1 MAKNAENMVNY
12 GEIITKKR
20 GIIMGVSDTIAAI
33 ITAPG
38 RAAVGIIRL
47 SGPEAVAVA
56 SAVYEGKAD
65 LAACAS
71 HTIHFGWVRDPANGR
86 RIDEALFLLMRGPKS
101 YTGEDVVEIQS
112 HGGHVSTQEILRLLL
127 RQGVRLADA
136 GEFTKRAFI
145 NGKLDLTRA
154 EAVMDI
160 VDAESDAA
168 LSQALAQ
175 KSGVLEERIRTA
187 REAVLE
193 LVAFIQADLDY
204 PEDDIERLSDEELA
218 ARVDAV
224 RGDLAAL
231 IATAQRGRMFR
242 EGIKMVIMGA
252 PNVGKSSL
260 LNALL
265 GRERAIVT
273 DIAGTTR
280 DVVTEH
286 LTIHG
291 VPVEILDTAG
301 IRATDDQIEAIGV
314 ERAKAASREAD
325 VVLYVVAS
333 DRGLSEEDHESLRAL
348 ADKATILVAN
358 KSDLAPDAELPDNVP
373 TVRISAKLQE
383 GIEALEETVAQ
394 CILADDRVGS
404 GDEAVVSNARHL
416 ALLERCA
423 ADLDSFLEGLSL
435 DMSKDILVI
444 DLQNAWEN
452 LGLITGDTASEDLID
467 TIFSKFCLGK

>member
-1 MAKNAENMVNY
+1 MSV
-12 GEIITKKR
+12 T
-20 GIIMGVSDTIAAI
+20 DTIAAI

-47 SGPEAVAVA
+47 SGPEAVAIA
-56 SAVYEGKAD
+56 QRLYDG
-65 LAACAS
+65 ACDFSTAAS
-71 HTIHFGWVRDPANGR
+71 HTIHYGWVWDAAHGKRV
-86 RIDEALFLLMRGPKS
+86 DEALFLLMRGPKS

-112 HGGHVSTQEILRLLL
+112 HGGHTATQEILRLCVVCGA
-127 RQGVRLADA
+127 RVAEE

-160 VDAESDAA
+160 VDAKSEAA
-168 LSQALAQ
+168 LSQAVAQ
-175 KSGVLEERIRTA
+175 KSGVLEGRIRDA

-204 PEDDIERLSDEELA
+204 PEDDIERLTDEELA
-218 ARVDAV
+218 SRVRAV
-224 RGDLAAL
+224 ESDLAAL
-231 IATAQRGRMFR
+231 IAASERGRITR
-242 EGIKMVIMGA
+242 EGIKMVIAGK

-265 GRERAIVT
+265 GRDRAIVT

-280 DVVTEH
+280 DVVTEY
-286 LTIHG
+286 LTIGG

-301 IRATDDQIEAIGV
+301 IRETADTIEAIGV
-314 ERAKAASREAD
+314 ERAKAASQEAD
-325 VVLYVVAS
+325 VVLYVVDAS
-333 DRGLSEEDHESLRAL
+333 RGIDGDDEAFLQAL
-348 ADKATILVAN
+348 EGKACLLVVN
-358 KSDLAPDAELPDNVP
+358 KSDLEADMAVPDAFKEKH
-373 TVRISAKLQE
+373 VRISAKAVE
-383 GIEALEETVAQ
+383 GIDALEKAIVGV
-394 CILADDRVGS
+394 ILHDQGVGS
-404 GDEAVVSNARHL
+404 GDTAVVSNARHI

-423 ADLDSFLEGLSL
+423 ADLASFLEGLEMDL
-435 DMSKDILVI
+435 SKDILVI

>member
-1 MAKNAENMVNY
+1 MS
-12 GEIITKKR
+12 
-20 GIIMGVSDTIAAI
+20 VSDTIAAV

-38 RAAVGIIRL
+38 RAAVGIIRV
-47 SGPEAVAVA
+47 SGPEAVEMAA
-56 SAVYEGKAD
+56 EVYEGRAD
-65 LAACAS
+65 LRTAQT
-71 HTIHFGWVRDPANGR
+71 HTIHYGWVVDAGR
-86 RIDEALFLLMRGPKS
+86 RIDEALFLLMRSPAS
-101 YTGEDVVEIQS
+101 YTGEDVVEIQC
-112 HGGHVSTQEILRLLL
+112 HGGTVSTQEILRLLL
-127 RQGVRLADA
+127 RKGARLADA

-168 LSQALAQ
+168 LAQAVAQ
-175 KSGVLEERIRTA
+175 KSGLLETRIRDA
-187 REAVLE
+187 RERVLE

-204 PEDDIERLSDEELA
+204 PEDDIERLTDDELA
-218 ARVDAV
+218 VRVGDV
-224 RGDLAAL
+224 RADLAIL
-231 IATAQRGRMFR
+231 IATAQRGRIYR

-265 GRERAIVT
+265 GRDRAIVT

-301 IRATDDQIEAIGV
+301 IRATDDAIEAIGV
-314 ERAKAASREAD
+314 ERAQAASQEAD
-325 VVLYVVAS
+325 LVLYVTDASKGVAEA
-333 DRGLSEEDHESLRAL
+333 DLENLRAL
-348 ADKATILVAN
+348 SGKAVLLLAN
-358 KSDLAPDAELPDNVP
+358 KSDLAPQAVLPEEWQSVRICAKHGDGIAELEDA
-373 TVRISAKLQE
+373 IA
-383 GIEALEETVAQ
+383 G
-394 CILADDRVGS
+394 CILSDARVGT
-404 GDEAVVSNARHL
+404 GDAAVVSNARHL
-416 ALLERCA
+416 ALLERCKG
-423 ADLDSFLEGLSL
+423 DLESFLDGLEMG
-435 DMSKDILVI
+435 MSKDILVI

>member
-1 MAKNAENMVNY
+1 MS
-12 GEIITKKR
+12 
-20 GIIMGVSDTIAAI
+20 VSDTIAAV

-38 RAAVGIIRL
+38 RAAVGIIRV
-47 SGPEAVAVA
+47 SGPEAVEMAA
-56 SAVYEGKAD
+56 EVYEGRAD
-65 LAACAS
+65 LRTAQT
-71 HTIHFGWVRDPANGR
+71 HTIHYGWVVDAGW
-86 RIDEALFLLMRGPKS
+86 RIDEALFLLMRSPAS
-101 YTGEDVVEIQS
+101 YTGEDVVEIQC
-112 HGGHVSTQEILRLLL
+112 HGGTVSTQEILRLLL
-127 RQGVRLADA
+127 RKGARLADA

-168 LSQALAQ
+168 LAQAVAQ
-175 KSGVLEERIRTA
+175 KSGLLETRIHDA
-187 REAVLE
+187 RERVLE

-204 PEDDIERLSDEELA
+204 PEDDIERLTDDELA
-218 ARVDAV
+218 VRVGDV
-224 RGDLAAL
+224 RADLAVL
-231 IATAQRGRMFR
+231 IATAQRGRIYR

-265 GRERAIVT
+265 GRDRAIVT

-301 IRATDDQIEAIGV
+301 IRATDDAIEAIGV
-314 ERAKAASREAD
+314 ERAQAASQEAD
-325 VVLYVVAS
+325 LVLYVIDASKGVAEA
-333 DRGLSEEDHESLRAL
+333 DLENLRAL
-348 ADKATILVAN
+348 SDKAVLLLAN
-358 KSDLAPDAELPDNVP
+358 KSDLAPQAVLPEEWQVARTCAKHGDGIAELEDAIAG
-373 TVRISAKLQE
+373 RILSDA
-383 GIEALEETVAQ
+383 
-394 CILADDRVGS
+394 RVGT
-404 GDEAVVSNARHL
+404 GDAAVVSNARHL
-416 ALLERCA
+416 ALLERCKG
-423 ADLDSFLEGLSL
+423 DLESFLDGLEMG
-435 DMSKDILVI
+435 MSKDILVI

>member
-1 MAKNAENMVNY
+1 MSV
-12 GEIITKKR
+12 T
-20 GIIMGVSDTIAAI
+20 DTIAAI

-47 SGPEAVAVA
+47 SGPEAVAIA
-56 SAVYEGKAD
+56 GRLYDGAAD
-65 LAACAS
+65 LSTAAS
-71 HTIHFGWVRDPANGR
+71 HTIHYGWVWDQAHGKRV
-86 RIDEALFLLMRGPKS
+86 DEALFLLMRGPKS
-101 YTGEDVVEIQS
+101 YTGEDVVEIQC
-112 HGGHVSTQEILRLLL
+112 HGGHTSTQEILRLCLV
-127 RQGVRLADA
+127 QGARVADE

-160 VDAESDAA
+160 VDAKSEAA
-168 LSQALAQ
+168 LSQAVAQ
-175 KSGVLEERIRTA
+175 KSGVLEGRIRDA

-204 PEDDIERLSDEELA
+204 PEDDIERLTDAELA
-218 ARVDAV
+218 SRVQAV
-224 RGDLAAL
+224 AGDLDAL
-231 IATAQRGRMFR
+231 ITSAERGRITR
-242 EGIKMVIMGA
+242 DGIKMVIAGK

-265 GRERAIVT
+265 GRDRAIVT

-286 LTIHG
+286 LTVGG

-301 IRATDDQIEAIGV
+301 IRETADTIEAIGV
-314 ERAKAASREAD
+314 ERAKAASQEAD
-325 VVLYVVAS
+325 LVLYVVDAS
-333 DRGLSEEDHESLRAL
+333 RGLDSDDESFLSAL
-348 ADKATILVAN
+348 SGKACLLVVN
-358 KSDLAPDAELPDNVP
+358 KSDLNGKMAVP
-373 TVRISAKLQE
+373 GAFSDKHVRISAKAVV
-383 GIEALEETVAQ
+383 GIDALEKAILGVILHDKTV
-394 CILADDRVGS
+394 GT
-404 GDEAVVSNARHL
+404 GDTAVVSNARHI

-423 ADLDSFLEGLSL
+423 ADLASFLDGLSM

>member
-1 MAKNAENMVNY
+1 MSV
-12 GEIITKKR
+12 T
-20 GIIMGVSDTIAAI
+20 DTIAAI

-47 SGPEAVAVA
+47 SGPEAVAIA
-56 SAVYEGKAD
+56 GRLYDGAAD
-65 LAACAS
+65 LSTAAS
-71 HTIHFGWVRDPANGR
+71 HTIHYGWVWDQAHGKRV
-86 RIDEALFLLMRGPKS
+86 DEALFLLMRGPKS
-101 YTGEDVVEIQS
+101 YTGEDVVEIQC
-112 HGGHVSTQEILRLLL
+112 HGGHTSTQEILRLCLV
-127 RQGVRLADA
+127 QGARVADE

-160 VDAESDAA
+160 VDAKSEAA
-168 LSQALAQ
+168 LSQAVAQ
-175 KSGVLEERIRTA
+175 KSGVLEGRIRDA

-204 PEDDIERLSDEELA
+204 PEDDIERLTDAELA
-218 ARVDAV
+218 SRVQAV
-224 RGDLAAL
+224 AGDLDEL
-231 IATAQRGRMFR
+231 IASAERGRITR
-242 EGIKMVIMGA
+242 DGIKMVIAGK

-265 GRERAIVT
+265 GRDRAIVT

-286 LTIHG
+286 LTVGG

-301 IRATDDQIEAIGV
+301 IRETADTIEAIGV
-314 ERAKAASREAD
+314 ERAKAASQEAD
-325 VVLYVVAS
+325 LVLYVVDAS
-333 DRGLSEEDHESLRAL
+333 RGLDSDDESFLSAL
-348 ADKATILVAN
+348 SGKACLLVVN
-358 KSDLAPDAELPDNVP
+358 KSDLNGEMAVP
-373 TVRISAKLQE
+373 GAFSDKHVRISAKAVI
-383 GIEALEETVAQ
+383 GIDVLEKA
-394 CILADDRVGS
+394 ILGVILHDKTVGS
-404 GDEAVVSNARHL
+404 GDTAVVSNARHI

-423 ADLDSFLEGLSL
+423 ADLASFLDGLAM

>member
-1 MAKNAENMVNY
+1 MSV
-12 GEIITKKR
+12 T
-20 GIIMGVSDTIAAI
+20 DTIAAI

-47 SGPEAVAVA
+47 SGSEAVAIA
-56 SAVYEGKAD
+56 GRLYDGAAD
-65 LAACAS
+65 LSTAAS
-71 HTIHFGWVRDPANGR
+71 HTIHYGWVWDQAHGKRV
-86 RIDEALFLLMRGPKS
+86 DEALFLLMRGPKS
-101 YTGEDVVEIQS
+101 YTGEDVVEIQC
-112 HGGHVSTQEILRLLL
+112 HGGHTSTQEILRLCLV
-127 RQGVRLADA
+127 QGARVADE

-160 VDAESDAA
+160 VDAKSEAA
-168 LSQALAQ
+168 LSQAVAQ
-175 KSGVLEERIRTA
+175 KSGVLEGRIRDA

-204 PEDDIERLSDEELA
+204 PEDDIERLTDAELA
-218 ARVDAV
+218 SRVQAV
-224 RGDLAAL
+224 AGDLDAL
-231 IATAQRGRMFR
+231 IASAERGRITR
-242 EGIKMVIMGA
+242 DGIKMVIAGK

-265 GRERAIVT
+265 GRDRAIVT

-286 LTIHG
+286 LTIGG

-301 IRATDDQIEAIGV
+301 IRETADTIEAIGV
-314 ERAKAASREAD
+314 ERAKAASQEAD
-325 VVLYVVAS
+325 LVLYVVDAS
-333 DRGLSEEDHESLRAL
+333 RGLDSD
-348 ADKATILVAN
+348 DKAFLSALSGKACLLVVN
-358 KSDLAPDAELPDNVP
+358 KSDLNGEMAVP
-373 TVRISAKLQE
+373 GAFSDKHVRISAKAVV
-383 GIEALEETVAQ
+383 GIDVLEKAILGVILHDKTV
-394 CILADDRVGS
+394 GT
-404 GDEAVVSNARHL
+404 GDTAVVSNARHI

-423 ADLDSFLEGLSL
+423 ADLASFLYGLAM

>member
-1 MAKNAENMVNY
+1 MSV
-12 GEIITKKR
+12 T
-20 GIIMGVSDTIAAI
+20 DTIAAI

-47 SGPEAVAVA
+47 SGPEAVAIA
-56 SAVYEGKAD
+56 GRLYDGAAD
-65 LAACAS
+65 LSTAAS
-71 HTIHFGWVRDPANGR
+71 HTIHYGWVWDQAHGKRV
-86 RIDEALFLLMRGPKS
+86 DEALFLLMRGPKS
-101 YTGEDVVEIQS
+101 YTGEDVVEIQC
-112 HGGHVSTQEILRLLL
+112 HGGHTSTQEILRLCLV
-127 RQGVRLADA
+127 QGARVADE

-160 VDAESDAA
+160 VDAKSEAA
-168 LSQALAQ
+168 LSQAVAQ
-175 KSGVLEERIRTA
+175 KSGVLEGRIRDA

-204 PEDDIERLSDEELA
+204 PEDDIERLTDAELVSRVQAVASDL
-218 ARVDAV
+218 D
-224 RGDLAAL
+224 AL
-231 IATAQRGRMFR
+231 IASAERGRITR
-242 EGIKMVIMGA
+242 DGIKMVIAGK

-265 GRERAIVT
+265 GRDRAIVT

-286 LTIHG
+286 LTIGG

-301 IRATDDQIEAIGV
+301 IRETADTIEAIGV
-314 ERAKAASREAD
+314 ERAKAASQEAD
-325 VVLYVVAS
+325 LVLYVVDAS
-333 DRGLSEEDHESLRAL
+333 RGLDSDDEAFLSAL
-348 ADKATILVAN
+348 SGKACLLVVN
-358 KSDLAPDAELPDNVP
+358 KSDLNVEMAVP
-373 TVRISAKLQE
+373 EAFSDKHVRISAKAVV
-383 GIEALEETVAQ
+383 GIDALEKAILGVILHDKTV
-394 CILADDRVGS
+394 GT
-404 GDEAVVSNARHL
+404 GDTAVVSNARHI

-423 ADLDSFLEGLSL
+423 ADLASFLDGLAMDL
-435 DMSKDILVI
+435 SKDILVI

>member
-1 MAKNAENMVNY
+1 MSV
-12 GEIITKKR
+12 T
-20 GIIMGVSDTIAAI
+20 DTIAAI

-47 SGPEAVAVA
+47 SGPEAVAIA
-56 SAVYEGKAD
+56 GRLYDGAAD
-65 LAACAS
+65 LSTAAS
-71 HTIHFGWVRDPANGR
+71 HTIHYGWVWDQAHGKRV
-86 RIDEALFLLMRGPKS
+86 DEALFLLMRGPKS
-101 YTGEDVVEIQS
+101 YTGEDVVEIQC
-112 HGGHVSTQEILRLLL
+112 HGGHTSTQEILRLCLV
-127 RQGVRLADA
+127 QGARVADE

-160 VDAESDAA
+160 VDAKSEAA
-168 LSQALAQ
+168 LSQAVAQ
-175 KSGVLEERIRTA
+175 KSGVLEGRIRDA

-204 PEDDIERLSDEELA
+204 PEDDIERLTDAELA
-218 ARVDAV
+218 SRVQAV
-224 RGDLAAL
+224 AGDLDAL
-231 IATAQRGRMFR
+231 IASAERGRITR
-242 EGIKMVIMGA
+242 DGIKMVIAGK

-265 GRERAIVT
+265 GRDRAIVT

-286 LTIHG
+286 LTIGG

-301 IRATDDQIEAIGV
+301 IRETADTIEAIGV
-314 ERAKAASREAD
+314 ERAKAASQEAD
-325 VVLYVVAS
+325 LVLYVVDAS
-333 DRGLSEEDHESLRAL
+333 RGLDSDDESFLSAL
-348 ADKATILVAN
+348 SGKACLLVVN
-358 KSDLAPDAELPDNVP
+358 KSDLNGEMAVP
-373 TVRISAKLQE
+373 GAFSDKHVRISAKAVV
-383 GIEALEETVAQ
+383 GIDVLEKAILGVILHDKTV
-394 CILADDRVGS
+394 GT
-404 GDEAVVSNARHL
+404 GDTAVVSNARHI

-423 ADLDSFLEGLSL
+423 ADLASFLDGLAM

>member
-1 MAKNAENMVNY
+1 MSV
-12 GEIITKKR
+12 T
-20 GIIMGVSDTIAAI
+20 DTIAAI

-47 SGPEAVAVA
+47 SGPEAVAIA
-56 SAVYEGKAD
+56 GRLYDGAAD
-65 LAACAS
+65 LSTAAS
-71 HTIHFGWVRDPANGR
+71 HTIHYGWVWDQAHGKRV
-86 RIDEALFLLMRGPKS
+86 DEALFLLMRGPKS
-101 YTGEDVVEIQS
+101 YTGEDVVEIQC
-112 HGGHVSTQEILRLLL
+112 HGGHTSTQEILRLCLV
-127 RQGVRLADA
+127 QGARVADE

-160 VDAESDAA
+160 VDAKSEAA
-168 LSQALAQ
+168 LSQAVAQ
-175 KSGVLEERIRTA
+175 KSGVLEGRIRDA

-204 PEDDIERLSDEELA
+204 PEDDIERLTDAELA
-218 ARVDAV
+218 SRVQAV
-224 RGDLAAL
+224 AGDLDAL
-231 IATAQRGRMFR
+231 IASAERGRITR
-242 EGIKMVIMGA
+242 DGIKMVIAGK

-265 GRERAIVT
+265 GRDRAIVT

-286 LTIHG
+286 LTVGG

-301 IRATDDQIEAIGV
+301 IRETADTIEAIGV
-314 ERAKAASREAD
+314 ERAKAASQEAD
-325 VVLYVVAS
+325 LVLYVVDAS
-333 DRGLSEEDHESLRAL
+333 RGLDSDDESFLSAL
-348 ADKATILVAN
+348 SGKACLLVVN
-358 KSDLAPDAELPDNVP
+358 KSDLNGEMAVP
-373 TVRISAKLQE
+373 GAFSDKHVRISAKAVV
-383 GIEALEETVAQ
+383 GIDVLEKA
-394 CILADDRVGS
+394 ILGVILHDKTVGS
-404 GDEAVVSNARHL
+404 GDTAVVSNARHI

-423 ADLDSFLEGLSL
+423 ADLASFLDGLAM

>member
-1 MAKNAENMVNY
+1 MSV
-12 GEIITKKR
+12 T
-20 GIIMGVSDTIAAI
+20 DTIAAI

-47 SGPEAVAVA
+47 SGPEAVAIA
-56 SAVYEGKAD
+56 QRLYDG
-65 LAACAS
+65 ACDFSTAAS
-71 HTIHFGWVRDPANGR
+71 HTIHYGWVWDAAHGKRV
-86 RIDEALFLLMRGPKS
+86 DEALFLLMRGPKS

-112 HGGHVSTQEILRLLL
+112 HGGHTATQEILRLCVVCGA
-127 RQGVRLADA
+127 RVAEE

-160 VDAESDAA
+160 VDAKSEAA
-168 LSQALAQ
+168 LSQAVAQ
-175 KSGVLEERIRTA
+175 KSGVLEGRIRDA

-204 PEDDIERLSDEELA
+204 PEDDIERLTDEELA
-218 ARVDAV
+218 SRVRAV
-224 RGDLAAL
+224 ESDLAAL
-231 IATAQRGRMFR
+231 IAASERGRITR
-242 EGIKMVIMGA
+242 EGIKMVIAGK

-265 GRERAIVT
+265 GRDRAIVT

-280 DVVTEH
+280 DVVTEY
-286 LTIHG
+286 LTIGG

-301 IRATDDQIEAIGV
+301 IRETADTIEAIGV
-314 ERAKAASREAD
+314 ERAKAASQEAD
-325 VVLYVVAS
+325 VVLYVVDAS
-333 DRGLSEEDHESLRAL
+333 RGIDGDDEAFLQAL
-348 ADKATILVAN
+348 EGKACLLVVN
-358 KSDLAPDAELPDNVP
+358 KSDLKADMAVPDAFKEKH
-373 TVRISAKLQE
+373 VRISAKAVE
-383 GIEALEETVAQ
+383 GIDALEKAIVGV
-394 CILADDRVGS
+394 ILHDQGVGS
-404 GDEAVVSNARHL
+404 GDTAVVSNARHI

-423 ADLDSFLEGLSL
+423 ADLASFLEGLEMDL
-435 DMSKDILVI
+435 SKDILVI

>member
-1 MAKNAENMVNY
+1 MS
-12 GEIITKKR
+12 
-20 GIIMGVSDTIAAI
+20 VSDTIAAV

-38 RAAVGIIRL
+38 RAAVGIIRV
-47 SGPEAVAVA
+47 SGPEAVEMAA
-56 SAVYEGKAD
+56 EVYEGRAD
-65 LAACAS
+65 LRTAQT
-71 HTIHFGWVRDPANGR
+71 HTIHYGWVVDAGR
-86 RIDEALFLLMRGPKS
+86 RIDEALFLLMRSPAS
-101 YTGEDVVEIQS
+101 YTGEDVVEIQC
-112 HGGHVSTQEILRLLL
+112 HGGTVSTQEILRLLL
-127 RQGVRLADA
+127 RKGARLADA

-168 LSQALAQ
+168 LAQAVAQ
-175 KSGVLEERIRTA
+175 KSGLLETRIRDA
-187 REAVLE
+187 RERVLE

-204 PEDDIERLSDEELA
+204 PEDDIERLTDDELA
-218 ARVDAV
+218 VRVGDV
-224 RGDLAAL
+224 RADLAIL
-231 IATAQRGRMFR
+231 IATAQRGRIYR

-265 GRERAIVT
+265 GRDRAIVT

-301 IRATDDQIEAIGV
+301 IRATDDAIEAIGV
-314 ERAKAASREAD
+314 ERAQAASQEAD
-325 VVLYVVAS
+325 LVLYVIDASKGVAEA
-333 DRGLSEEDHESLRAL
+333 DLENLRAL
-348 ADKATILVAN
+348 SGKAVLLLAN
-358 KSDLAPDAELPDNVP
+358 KSDLAPQAVLPEEWQVVRTCAKPGDGIAELEDAIAG
-373 TVRISAKLQE
+373 RILSDA
-383 GIEALEETVAQ
+383 
-394 CILADDRVGS
+394 RVGT
-404 GDEAVVSNARHL
+404 GDAAVVSNARHL
-416 ALLERCA
+416 ALLERCKG
-423 ADLDSFLEGLSL
+423 DLESFLDGLEMG
-435 DMSKDILVI
+435 MSKDILVI

>member
-1 MAKNAENMVNY
+1 MSV
-12 GEIITKKR
+12 T
-20 GIIMGVSDTIAAI
+20 DTIAAI

-47 SGPEAVAVA
+47 SGPEAVAIA
-56 SAVYEGKAD
+56 GRLYDGAAD
-65 LAACAS
+65 LSTAAS
-71 HTIHFGWVRDPANGR
+71 HTIHYGWVWDQAHGKRV
-86 RIDEALFLLMRGPKS
+86 DEALFLLMRGPKS
-101 YTGEDVVEIQS
+101 YTGEDVVEIQC
-112 HGGHVSTQEILRLLL
+112 HGGHTSTQEILRLCLV
-127 RQGVRLADA
+127 QGARVADE

-160 VDAESDAA
+160 VDAKSEAA
-168 LSQALAQ
+168 LSQAVAQ
-175 KSGVLEERIRTA
+175 KSGVLEGRIRDA

-204 PEDDIERLSDEELA
+204 PEDDIERLTDAELA
-218 ARVDAV
+218 SRVQAV
-224 RGDLAAL
+224 AGDLDAL
-231 IATAQRGRMFR
+231 IASAERGRITR
-242 EGIKMVIMGA
+242 DGIKMVIAGK

-265 GRERAIVT
+265 GRDRAIVT

-286 LTIHG
+286 LTIGG

-301 IRATDDQIEAIGV
+301 IRETADTIEAIGV
-314 ERAKAASREAD
+314 ERAKAASQEAD
-325 VVLYVVAS
+325 LVLYVVDAS
-333 DRGLSEEDHESLRAL
+333 RGLDSDDEAFLSAL
-348 ADKATILVAN
+348 SGKACLLVVN
-358 KSDLAPDAELPDNVP
+358 KSDLNGEMAVP
-373 TVRISAKLQE
+373 GAFSDKHVRISAKAVV
-383 GIEALEETVAQ
+383 GIDALEKAILGVILHDKTV
-394 CILADDRVGS
+394 GT
-404 GDEAVVSNARHL
+404 GDTAVVSNARHI

-423 ADLDSFLEGLSL
+423 ADLASFLDGLAM

>member
-1 MAKNAENMVNY
+1 MSV
-12 GEIITKKR
+12 T
-20 GIIMGVSDTIAAI
+20 DTIAAI

-47 SGPEAVAVA
+47 SGPEAVAIA
-56 SAVYEGKAD
+56 GRLYDGAAD
-65 LAACAS
+65 LSTAAS
-71 HTIHFGWVRDPANGR
+71 HTIHYGWVWDQAHGKRV
-86 RIDEALFLLMRGPKS
+86 DEALFLLMRGPKS
-101 YTGEDVVEIQS
+101 YTGEDVVEIQC
-112 HGGHVSTQEILRLLL
+112 HGGHTSTQEILRLCLV
-127 RQGVRLADA
+127 QGARVADE

-160 VDAESDAA
+160 VDAKSEAA
-168 LSQALAQ
+168 LSQAVAQ
-175 KSGVLEERIRTA
+175 KSGVLEGRIRDA

-204 PEDDIERLSDEELA
+204 PEDDIERLTDAELA
-218 ARVDAV
+218 SRVQAV
-224 RGDLAAL
+224 AGDLDAL
-231 IATAQRGRMFR
+231 IASAERGRITR
-242 EGIKMVIMGA
+242 DGIKMVIAGK

-265 GRERAIVT
+265 GRDRAIVT

-286 LTIHG
+286 LTIGG

-301 IRATDDQIEAIGV
+301 IRETADTIEAIGV
-314 ERAKAASREAD
+314 ERAKAASQEAD
-325 VVLYVVAS
+325 LVLYVVDAS
-333 DRGLSEEDHESLRAL
+333 RGLDSDDEAFLSAL
-348 ADKATILVAN
+348 SGKACLLVVN
-358 KSDLAPDAELPDNVP
+358 KSDLNGEMAVP
-373 TVRISAKLQE
+373 GAFSDKHVRISAKAVV
-383 GIEALEETVAQ
+383 GIDALEKAILGVILHDKTV
-394 CILADDRVGS
+394 GT
-404 GDEAVVSNARHL
+404 GDTAVVSNARHI

-423 ADLDSFLEGLSL
+423 ADLASFLDGLSM

-452 LGLITGDTASEDLID
+452 MGLITGDTASEDLID

>member
-1 MAKNAENMVNY
+1 MSV
-12 GEIITKKR
+12 T
-20 GIIMGVSDTIAAI
+20 DTIAAI

-47 SGPEAVAVA
+47 SGPEAVAIA
-56 SAVYEGKAD
+56 GRLYDGAAD
-65 LAACAS
+65 LSTAAS
-71 HTIHFGWVRDPANGR
+71 HTIHYGWVWDQAHGKRV
-86 RIDEALFLLMRGPKS
+86 DEALFLLMRGPKS
-101 YTGEDVVEIQS
+101 YTGEDVVEIQC
-112 HGGHVSTQEILRLLL
+112 HGGHTSTQEILRLCLV
-127 RQGVRLADA
+127 QGARVADE

-160 VDAESDAA
+160 VDAKSEAA
-168 LSQALAQ
+168 LSQAVAQ
-175 KSGVLEERIRTA
+175 KSGVLEGRIRDA

-204 PEDDIERLSDEELA
+204 PEDDIERLTDAELA
-218 ARVDAV
+218 SRVQAV
-224 RGDLAAL
+224 AGDLDAL
-231 IATAQRGRMFR
+231 IASAERGRITR
-242 EGIKMVIMGA
+242 DGIKMVIAGK

-265 GRERAIVT
+265 GRDRAIVT

-286 LTIHG
+286 LTIGG

-301 IRATDDQIEAIGV
+301 IRETADTIEAIGV
-314 ERAKAASREAD
+314 ERAKAASQEAD
-325 VVLYVVAS
+325 LVLYVVDAS
-333 DRGLSEEDHESLRAL
+333 RGLDSDDESFLSAL
-348 ADKATILVAN
+348 SGKACLLVVN
-358 KSDLAPDAELPDNVP
+358 KSDLNGEMAVP
-373 TVRISAKLQE
+373 GAFSDKHVRISAKAVV
-383 GIEALEETVAQ
+383 GIDVLEKAILGVILHDKTV
-394 CILADDRVGS
+394 GT
-404 GDEAVVSNARHL
+404 GDTAVVSNARHI

-423 ADLDSFLEGLSL
+423 ADLASFLDGLSM

>member
-1 MAKNAENMVNY
+1 MSV
-12 GEIITKKR
+12 T
-20 GIIMGVSDTIAAI
+20 DTIAAI

-47 SGPEAVAVA
+47 SGPEAVAIA
-56 SAVYEGKAD
+56 GRLYDGAAD
-65 LAACAS
+65 LSTAAS
-71 HTIHFGWVRDPANGR
+71 HTIHYGWVWDQAHGKRV
-86 RIDEALFLLMRGPKS
+86 DEALFLLMRGPKS
-101 YTGEDVVEIQS
+101 YTGEDVVEIQC
-112 HGGHVSTQEILRLLL
+112 HGGHTSTQEILRLCLV
-127 RQGVRLADA
+127 QGARVADE

-160 VDAESDAA
+160 VDAKSEAA
-168 LSQALAQ
+168 LSQAVAQ
-175 KSGVLEERIRTA
+175 KSGVLEGRIRDA

-204 PEDDIERLSDEELA
+204 PEDDIERLTDAELA
-218 ARVDAV
+218 SRVQAV
-224 RGDLAAL
+224 AGDLDAL
-231 IATAQRGRMFR
+231 IASAERGRITR
-242 EGIKMVIMGA
+242 DGIKMVIAGK

-265 GRERAIVT
+265 GRDRAIVT

-286 LTIHG
+286 LTVGG

-301 IRATDDQIEAIGV
+301 IRETADTIEAIGV
-314 ERAKAASREAD
+314 ERAKAASQEAD
-325 VVLYVVAS
+325 LVLYVVDAS
-333 DRGLSEEDHESLRAL
+333 RGLDSDDESFLSAL
-348 ADKATILVAN
+348 SGKACLLVVN
-358 KSDLAPDAELPDNVP
+358 KSDLNGEMAVP
-373 TVRISAKLQE
+373 GAFSDKHVRISAKAVV
-383 GIEALEETVAQ
+383 GIDALEKAILGVILHDKTV
-394 CILADDRVGS
+394 GT
-404 GDEAVVSNARHL
+404 GDTAVVSNARHI

-423 ADLDSFLEGLSL
+423 ADLASFLDGLEM

>member
-1 MAKNAENMVNY
+1 MSV
-12 GEIITKKR
+12 T
-20 GIIMGVSDTIAAI
+20 DTIAAI

-47 SGPEAVAVA
+47 SGPEAVAIA
-56 SAVYEGKAD
+56 GRLYDGAAD
-65 LAACAS
+65 LSTAAS
-71 HTIHFGWVRDPANGR
+71 HTIHYGWVWDQAHGKRV
-86 RIDEALFLLMRGPKS
+86 DEALFLLMRGPKS
-101 YTGEDVVEIQS
+101 YTGEDVVEIQC
-112 HGGHVSTQEILRLLL
+112 HGGHTSTQEILRLCLV
-127 RQGVRLADA
+127 QGARVADE

-160 VDAESDAA
+160 VDAKSEAA
-168 LSQALAQ
+168 LSQAVAQ
-175 KSGVLEERIRTA
+175 KSGVLEGRIRDA

-204 PEDDIERLSDEELA
+204 PEDDIERLTDAELA
-218 ARVDAV
+218 SRVQAV
-224 RGDLAAL
+224 AGDLDAL
-231 IATAQRGRMFR
+231 IASAERGRITR
-242 EGIKMVIMGA
+242 DGIKMVIAGK

-265 GRERAIVT
+265 GRDRAIVT

-286 LTIHG
+286 LTVGG

-301 IRATDDQIEAIGV
+301 IRETADTIEAIGV
-314 ERAKAASREAD
+314 ERAKAASQEAD
-325 VVLYVVAS
+325 LVLYVVDAS
-333 DRGLSEEDHESLRAL
+333 RGLDSDDESFLSAL
-348 ADKATILVAN
+348 SGKACLLVVN
-358 KSDLAPDAELPDNVP
+358 KSDLNGEMAVP
-373 TVRISAKLQE
+373 GAFSDKHVRISAKAVV
-383 GIEALEETVAQ
+383 GIDALEKAILSVILHDKTV
-394 CILADDRVGS
+394 GT
-404 GDEAVVSNARHL
+404 GDTAVVSNARHI

-423 ADLDSFLEGLSL
+423 ADLASFLDGLAM

>member
-1 MAKNAENMVNY
+1 MSV
-12 GEIITKKR
+12 T
-20 GIIMGVSDTIAAI
+20 DTIAAI

-47 SGPEAVAVA
+47 SGPEAVAIA
-56 SAVYEGKAD
+56 GRLYDGAAD
-65 LAACAS
+65 LSTAAS
-71 HTIHFGWVRDPANGR
+71 HTIHYGWVWDQAHGKRV
-86 RIDEALFLLMRGPKS
+86 DEALFLLMRGPKS
-101 YTGEDVVEIQS
+101 YTGEDVVEIQC
-112 HGGHVSTQEILRLLL
+112 HGGHTSTQEILRLCLV
-127 RQGVRLADA
+127 QGARVADE

-160 VDAESDAA
+160 VDAKSEAA
-168 LSQALAQ
+168 LSQAVAQ
-175 KSGVLEERIRTA
+175 KSGVLEGRIRDA

-204 PEDDIERLSDEELA
+204 PEDDIERLTDAELA
-218 ARVDAV
+218 SRVQAV
-224 RGDLAAL
+224 AGDLDEL
-231 IATAQRGRMFR
+231 IASAERGRITR
-242 EGIKMVIMGA
+242 DGIKMVIAGK

-265 GRERAIVT
+265 GRDRAIVT

-286 LTIHG
+286 LTVGG

-301 IRATDDQIEAIGV
+301 IRETADTIEAIGV
-314 ERAKAASREAD
+314 ERAKAASQEAD
-325 VVLYVVAS
+325 LVLYVVDAS
-333 DRGLSEEDHESLRAL
+333 RGLDSDDESFLSAL
-348 ADKATILVAN
+348 SGKACLLVVN
-358 KSDLAPDAELPDNVP
+358 KSDLNGEMAVP
-373 TVRISAKLQE
+373 GAFSDKHVRISAKAVI
-383 GIEALEETVAQ
+383 GIDVLEKA
-394 CILADDRVGS
+394 ILGVILHDKTVGS
-404 GDEAVVSNARHL
+404 GDTAVVSNARHI

-423 ADLDSFLEGLSL
+423 ADLASFLDGLSM

>member
-1 MAKNAENMVNY
+1 MS
-12 GEIITKKR
+12 
-20 GIIMGVSDTIAAI
+20 VSDTIAAV

-38 RAAVGIIRL
+38 RAAVGIIRV
-47 SGPEAVAVA
+47 SGPEAVEMAA
-56 SAVYEGKAD
+56 EVYEGRAD
-65 LAACAS
+65 LRTAQT
-71 HTIHFGWVRDPANGR
+71 HTIHYGWVVDAGR
-86 RIDEALFLLMRGPKS
+86 RIDEALFLLMRSPAS
-101 YTGEDVVEIQS
+101 YTGEDVVEIQC
-112 HGGHVSTQEILRLLL
+112 HGGTVSTQEILRLLL
-127 RQGVRLADA
+127 RKGARLADA

-168 LSQALAQ
+168 LAQAVAQ
-175 KSGVLEERIRTA
+175 KSGLLETRIRDA
-187 REAVLE
+187 RERVLE

-204 PEDDIERLSDEELA
+204 PEDDIERLTDDELA
-218 ARVDAV
+218 VRV
-224 RGDLAAL
+224 GDLRADLAIL
-231 IATAQRGRMFR
+231 IATAQRGRIYR

-265 GRERAIVT
+265 GRDRAIVT

-301 IRATDDQIEAIGV
+301 IRATDDAIEAIGV
-314 ERAKAASREAD
+314 ERAQAASQEAD
-325 VVLYVVAS
+325 LVLYVIDASKGVAEA
-333 DRGLSEEDHESLRAL
+333 DLENLRAL
-348 ADKATILVAN
+348 SDKAVLLLAN
-358 KSDLAPDAELPDNVP
+358 KSDLAPQAVLPEEWQVVRTSAKHGDGIAELEDAIAG
-373 TVRISAKLQE
+373 RILSDA
-383 GIEALEETVAQ
+383 
-394 CILADDRVGS
+394 RVGT
-404 GDEAVVSNARHL
+404 GDAAVVSNARHL
-416 ALLERCA
+416 ALLERCKG
-423 ADLDSFLEGLSL
+423 DLESFLDGLEMG
-435 DMSKDILVI
+435 MSKDILVI

>member
-1 MAKNAENMVNY
+1 MSV
-12 GEIITKKR
+12 T
-20 GIIMGVSDTIAAI
+20 DTIAAI

-47 SGPEAVAVA
+47 SGPEAVAIA
-56 SAVYEGKAD
+56 GHLYDGAAD
-65 LAACAS
+65 LSTAAS
-71 HTIHFGWVRDPANGR
+71 HTIHYGWVWDQAHGKRV
-86 RIDEALFLLMRGPKS
+86 DEALFLLMRGPKS
-101 YTGEDVVEIQS
+101 YTGEDVVEIQC
-112 HGGHVSTQEILRLLL
+112 HGGHTSSQEILRLCLV
-127 RQGVRLADA
+127 QGARVADE

-160 VDAESDAA
+160 VDAKSEAA
-168 LSQALAQ
+168 LSQAVAQ
-175 KSGVLEERIRTA
+175 KSGVLEGRIRDA

-204 PEDDIERLSDEELA
+204 PEDDIERLTDAELA
-218 ARVDAV
+218 SRVQAV
-224 RGDLAAL
+224 AGDLDEL
-231 IATAQRGRMFR
+231 IASAERGRITR
-242 EGIKMVIMGA
+242 DGIKMVIAGK

-265 GRERAIVT
+265 GRDRAIVT

-286 LTIHG
+286 LTVGG

-301 IRATDDQIEAIGV
+301 IRETADTIEAIGV
-314 ERAKAASREAD
+314 ERAKAASQEAD
-325 VVLYVVAS
+325 LVLYVVDAS
-333 DRGLSEEDHESLRAL
+333 RGLDSDDESFLSAL
-348 ADKATILVAN
+348 SGKACLLVVN
-358 KSDLAPDAELPDNVP
+358 KSDLNGEMAVP
-373 TVRISAKLQE
+373 GAFSDKHVRISAKAVI
-383 GIEALEETVAQ
+383 GIDVLEKA
-394 CILADDRVGS
+394 ILGVILHDKTVGS
-404 GDEAVVSNARHL
+404 GDTAVVSNARHI

-423 ADLDSFLEGLSL
+423 ADLASFLDGLAM

>member
-1 MAKNAENMVNY
+1 MS
-12 GEIITKKR
+12 
-20 GIIMGVSDTIAAI
+20 VSDTIAAV

-38 RAAVGIIRL
+38 RAAVGIIRV
-47 SGPEAVAVA
+47 SGPEAVEMAA
-56 SAVYEGKAD
+56 EVYEGRAD
-65 LAACAS
+65 LRTAQT
-71 HTIHFGWVRDPANGR
+71 HTIHYGWVVDAGR
-86 RIDEALFLLMRGPKS
+86 RIDEALFLLMRSPAS
-101 YTGEDVVEIQS
+101 YTGEDVVEIQC
-112 HGGHVSTQEILRLLL
+112 HGGTVSSQEILRLLL
-127 RQGVRLADA
+127 RKGARLADA

-168 LSQALAQ
+168 LAQAVAQ
-175 KSGVLEERIRTA
+175 KSGLLETRIRDA
-187 REAVLE
+187 RERVLE

-204 PEDDIERLSDEELA
+204 PEDDIERLTDDELA
-218 ARVDAV
+218 VRVGDVHA
-224 RGDLAAL
+224 DLAIL
-231 IATAQRGRMFR
+231 IATAQRGRIYR

-265 GRERAIVT
+265 GRDRAIVT

-301 IRATDDQIEAIGV
+301 IRATDDAIEAIGV
-314 ERAKAASREAD
+314 ERAQAASQEAD
-325 VVLYVVAS
+325 LVLYVIDASNGVAEA
-333 DRGLSEEDHESLRAL
+333 DLENLRAL
-348 ADKATILVAN
+348 SGKAVLLLAN
-358 KSDLAPDAELPDNVP
+358 KSDLAPQAVLPEEWQVVRICAKHGDGIAELEDAIAG
-373 TVRISAKLQE
+373 RILSDA
-383 GIEALEETVAQ
+383 
-394 CILADDRVGS
+394 RVGT
-404 GDEAVVSNARHL
+404 GDAAVVSNARHL
-416 ALLERCA
+416 ALLERCKG
-423 ADLDSFLEGLSL
+423 DLESFLDGLEMG
-435 DMSKDILVI
+435 MSKDILVI

>member
-1 MAKNAENMVNY
+1 MSV
-12 GEIITKKR
+12 T
-20 GIIMGVSDTIAAI
+20 DTIAAI

-47 SGPEAVAVA
+47 SGPEAVAIA
-56 SAVYEGKAD
+56 QRLYDG
-65 LAACAS
+65 ACDFSTAAS
-71 HTIHFGWVRDPANGR
+71 HTIHYGWVWDAAHGKRV
-86 RIDEALFLLMRGPKS
+86 DEALFLLMRGPKS

-112 HGGHVSTQEILRLLL
+112 HGGHTATQEILRLCVVCGA
-127 RQGVRLADA
+127 RVAEE

-160 VDAESDAA
+160 VDAKSEAA
-168 LSQALAQ
+168 LSQAVAQ
-175 KSGVLEERIRTA
+175 KSGVLEGRIRDA

-204 PEDDIERLSDEELA
+204 PEDDIERLTDEELA
-218 ARVDAV
+218 SRVRAV
-224 RGDLAAL
+224 EGDLAAL
-231 IATAQRGRMFR
+231 IAASERGRITR
-242 EGIKMVIMGA
+242 EGIKMVIAGK

-265 GRERAIVT
+265 GRDRAIVT

-280 DVVTEH
+280 DVVTEY
-286 LTIHG
+286 LTIGG

-301 IRATDDQIEAIGV
+301 IRETADTIEAIGV
-314 ERAKAASREAD
+314 ERAKAASQEAD
-325 VVLYVVAS
+325 VVLYVVDAS
-333 DRGLSEEDHESLRAL
+333 RGIDGDDEAFLQAL
-348 ADKATILVAN
+348 EGKVCLLVVN
-358 KSDLAPDAELPDNVP
+358 KSDLKADMAVPDAFKEKH
-373 TVRISAKLQE
+373 VRISAKAVE
-383 GIEALEETVAQ
+383 GIDALEKAIVGV
-394 CILADDRVGS
+394 ILHDQGVGS
-404 GDEAVVSNARHL
+404 GDTAVVSNARHI

-423 ADLDSFLEGLSL
+423 ADLASFLEGLEMDL
-435 DMSKDILVI
+435 SKDILVI

>member
-1 MAKNAENMVNY
+1 MSV
-12 GEIITKKR
+12 T
-20 GIIMGVSDTIAAI
+20 DTIAAI

-47 SGPEAVAVA
+47 SGPEAVAIA
-56 SAVYEGKAD
+56 GRLYDGAAD
-65 LAACAS
+65 LSTAAS
-71 HTIHFGWVRDPANGR
+71 HTIHYGWVWDQAHGKRV
-86 RIDEALFLLMRGPKS
+86 DEALFLLMRGPKS
-101 YTGEDVVEIQS
+101 YTGEDVVEIQC
-112 HGGHVSTQEILRLLL
+112 HGGHTSTQEILRLCLV
-127 RQGVRLADA
+127 QGARVADE

-160 VDAESDAA
+160 VDAKSEAA
-168 LSQALAQ
+168 LSQAVAQ
-175 KSGVLEERIRTA
+175 KSGVLEGRIRDA

-204 PEDDIERLSDEELA
+204 PEDDIERLTDAELA
-218 ARVDAV
+218 SRVQAV
-224 RGDLAAL
+224 AGDLDAL
-231 IATAQRGRMFR
+231 IASAERGRITR
-242 EGIKMVIMGA
+242 DGIKMVIAGK

-265 GRERAIVT
+265 GRDRAIVT

-286 LTIHG
+286 LTIGG

-301 IRATDDQIEAIGV
+301 IRETADTIEAIGV
-314 ERAKAASREAD
+314 ERAKAASQEAD
-325 VVLYVVAS
+325 LVLYVVDAS
-333 DRGLSEEDHESLRAL
+333 RGLDSDDEAFLSAL
-348 ADKATILVAN
+348 SGKACLLVVN
-358 KSDLAPDAELPDNVP
+358 KSDLNGEMAVP
-373 TVRISAKLQE
+373 GAFSDKHVRISAKAVV
-383 GIEALEETVAQ
+383 GIDALEKAILGVILHDKTV
-394 CILADDRVGS
+394 GT
-404 GDEAVVSNARHL
+404 GDTAVVSNARHI

-423 ADLDSFLEGLSL
+423 ADLASFLDGLAM

-452 LGLITGDTASEDLID
+452 LWLITGDTASEDLID

>member
-1 MAKNAENMVNY
+1 MS
-12 GEIITKKR
+12 
-20 GIIMGVSDTIAAI
+20 VSDTIAAV

-38 RAAVGIIRL
+38 RAAVGIIRV
-47 SGPEAVAVA
+47 SGPEAVEMAA
-56 SAVYEGKAD
+56 EVYEGRAD
-65 LAACAS
+65 LRTAQT
-71 HTIHFGWVRDPANGR
+71 HTIHYGWVVDAGR
-86 RIDEALFLLMRGPKS
+86 RIDEALFLLMRSPAS
-101 YTGEDVVEIQS
+101 YTGEDVVEIQC
-112 HGGHVSTQEILRLLL
+112 HGGTVSTQEILRLLL
-127 RQGVRLADA
+127 RKGARLADA

-168 LSQALAQ
+168 LAQAVAQ
-175 KSGVLEERIRTA
+175 KSGLLETRIRDA
-187 REAVLE
+187 RERVLE

-204 PEDDIERLSDEELA
+204 PEDDIERLTDDELA
-218 ARVDAV
+218 VRVGDV
-224 RGDLAAL
+224 RADLAIL
-231 IATAQRGRMFR
+231 IATAQRGRIYR

-265 GRERAIVT
+265 GRDRAIVT

-301 IRATDDQIEAIGV
+301 IRATDDAIEAIGV
-314 ERAKAASREAD
+314 ERAQAASQEAD
-325 VVLYVVAS
+325 LVLYVIDASNGVAEA
-333 DRGLSEEDHESLRAL
+333 DLENLRAL
-348 ADKATILVAN
+348 SGKAVLLLAN
-358 KSDLAPDAELPDNVP
+358 KSDLAPQAVLPEEWQVVRICAKHGDGIAELEDAIAG
-373 TVRISAKLQE
+373 RILSDA
-383 GIEALEETVAQ
+383 
-394 CILADDRVGS
+394 RVGT
-404 GDEAVVSNARHL
+404 GDAAVVSNARHL
-416 ALLERCA
+416 ALLERCKG
-423 ADLDSFLEGLSL
+423 DLESFLDGLEMG
-435 DMSKDILVI
+435 MSKDILVI

>member
-1 MAKNAENMVNY
+1 MSV
-12 GEIITKKR
+12 T
-20 GIIMGVSDTIAAI
+20 DTIAAI

-47 SGPEAVAVA
+47 SGPEAVAIA
-56 SAVYEGKAD
+56 GRLYDGAAD
-65 LAACAS
+65 LSTAAS
-71 HTIHFGWVRDPANGR
+71 HTIHYGWVWDQAHGKRV
-86 RIDEALFLLMRGPKS
+86 DEALFLLMRGPKS
-101 YTGEDVVEIQS
+101 YTGEDVVEIQC
-112 HGGHVSTQEILRLLL
+112 HGGHTSTQEILRLCLV
-127 RQGVRLADA
+127 QGARVADE

-160 VDAESDAA
+160 VDAKSEAA
-168 LSQALAQ
+168 LSQAVAQ
-175 KSGVLEERIRTA
+175 KSGVLEGRIRDA

-204 PEDDIERLSDEELA
+204 PEDDIERLTDAELA
-218 ARVDAV
+218 SRVQAV
-224 RGDLAAL
+224 ASDLDAL
-231 IATAQRGRMFR
+231 IASAERGRITR
-242 EGIKMVIMGA
+242 DGIKMVIAGK

-265 GRERAIVT
+265 GRDRAIVT

-286 LTIHG
+286 LTVGG

-301 IRATDDQIEAIGV
+301 IRETADTIEAIGV
-314 ERAKAASREAD
+314 ERAKAASQEAD
-325 VVLYVVAS
+325 LVLYVVDAS
-333 DRGLSEEDHESLRAL
+333 RGLDSDDESFLSAL
-348 ADKATILVAN
+348 SGKACLLVVN
-358 KSDLAPDAELPDNVP
+358 KSDLNGEMAVP
-373 TVRISAKLQE
+373 GAFSDKHVRISAKAVV
-383 GIEALEETVAQ
+383 GIDALEKAILGVILHDKTV
-394 CILADDRVGS
+394 GT
-404 GDEAVVSNARHL
+404 GDTAVVSNARHI

-423 ADLDSFLEGLSL
+423 ADLASFLDGLSM

>member
-1 MAKNAENMVNY
+1 MS
-12 GEIITKKR
+12 
-20 GIIMGVSDTIAAI
+20 VSDTIAAV

-38 RAAVGIIRL
+38 RAAVGIIRV
-47 SGPEAVAVA
+47 SGPEAVEMAA
-56 SAVYEGKAD
+56 EVYEGRAD
-65 LAACAS
+65 LRTAQT
-71 HTIHFGWVRDPANGR
+71 HTIHYGWVVDAGR
-86 RIDEALFLLMRGPKS
+86 RIDEALFLLMRSPAS
-101 YTGEDVVEIQS
+101 YTGEDVVEIQC
-112 HGGHVSTQEILRLLL
+112 HGGTVSTQEILRLLL
-127 RQGVRLADA
+127 RKGARLADA

-168 LSQALAQ
+168 LAQAVAQ
-175 KSGVLEERIRTA
+175 KSGLLETRIRDA
-187 REAVLE
+187 RERVLE

-204 PEDDIERLSDEELA
+204 PEDDIERLTDDELA
-218 ARVDAV
+218 VRVGDV
-224 RGDLAAL
+224 RADLAIL
-231 IATAQRGRMFR
+231 IATAQRGRIYR

-265 GRERAIVT
+265 GRDRAIVT

-301 IRATDDQIEAIGV
+301 IRATDDAIDASNGV
-314 ERAKAASREAD
+314 AEAD
-325 VVLYVVAS
+325 L
-333 DRGLSEEDHESLRAL
+333 ENLRAL
-348 ADKATILVAN
+348 SGKAVLLLAN
-358 KSDLAPDAELPDNVP
+358 KSDLAPQAVLPEEWQVVRTCAKHGDGIAELEDAIAG
-373 TVRISAKLQE
+373 RILSDA
-383 GIEALEETVAQ
+383 
-394 CILADDRVGS
+394 RVGT
-404 GDEAVVSNARHL
+404 GDAAVVSNARHL
-416 ALLERCA
+416 ALLERCKG
-423 ADLDSFLEGLSL
+423 DLESFLDGLEMG
-435 DMSKDILVI
+435 MSKDILVI

>member
-1 MAKNAENMVNY
+1 MSV
-12 GEIITKKR
+12 T
-20 GIIMGVSDTIAAI
+20 DTIAAI

-47 SGPEAVAVA
+47 SGPEAVAIA
-56 SAVYEGKAD
+56 GRLYDGAAD
-65 LAACAS
+65 LSTAAS
-71 HTIHFGWVRDPANGR
+71 HTIHYGWVWDQAHGKRV
-86 RIDEALFLLMRGPKS
+86 DEALFLLMRGPKS
-101 YTGEDVVEIQS
+101 YTGEDVVEIQC
-112 HGGHVSTQEILRLLL
+112 HGGHTSTQEILRLCLV
-127 RQGVRLADA
+127 QGARVADE

-160 VDAESDAA
+160 VDAKSEAA
-168 LSQALAQ
+168 LSQAVAQ
-175 KSGVLEERIRTA
+175 KSGVLEGRIRDA

-204 PEDDIERLSDEELA
+204 PEDDIERLTDAELA
-218 ARVDAV
+218 SRVQAV
-224 RGDLAAL
+224 AGDLDAL
-231 IATAQRGRMFR
+231 IASAERGRITR
-242 EGIKMVIMGA
+242 DGIKMVIAGK

-265 GRERAIVT
+265 GRDRAIVT

-286 LTIHG
+286 LTIGG

-301 IRATDDQIEAIGV
+301 IRETADTIEAIGV
-314 ERAKAASREAD
+314 ERAKAASQEAD
-325 VVLYVVAS
+325 LVLYVVDAS
-333 DRGLSEEDHESLRAL
+333 RGLDSDDEAFLSAL
-348 ADKATILVAN
+348 SGKACLLVVN
-358 KSDLAPDAELPDNVP
+358 KSDLNGEMAVP
-373 TVRISAKLQE
+373 GAFSDKHVRISAKAVV
-383 GIEALEETVAQ
+383 GIDALEKAILGVILHDKTV
-394 CILADDRVGS
+394 GT
-404 GDEAVVSNARHL
+404 GDTAVVSNARHI

-423 ADLDSFLEGLSL
+423 ADLASFLDGLSM

>member
-1 MAKNAENMVNY
+1 MS
-12 GEIITKKR
+12 
-20 GIIMGVSDTIAAI
+20 VSDTIAAV

-38 RAAVGIIRL
+38 RAAVGIIRI
-47 SGPEAVAVA
+47 SGPEAVEMAA
-56 SAVYEGKAD
+56 EVYEGRAD
-65 LAACAS
+65 LRTAQT
-71 HTIHFGWVRDPANGR
+71 HTIHYGWVVDAGR
-86 RIDEALFLLMRGPKS
+86 RIDEALFLLMRSPAS
-101 YTGEDVVEIQS
+101 YTGEDVVEIQC
-112 HGGHVSTQEILRLLL
+112 HGGTVSTQEILRLLL
-127 RQGVRLADA
+127 RKGARLADA

-168 LSQALAQ
+168 LAQAVAQ
-175 KSGVLEERIRTA
+175 KSGLLETRIRDA
-187 REAVLE
+187 RERVLE

-204 PEDDIERLSDEELA
+204 PEDDIERLTDDELA
-218 ARVDAV
+218 VRVGDV
-224 RGDLAAL
+224 RADLAIL
-231 IATAQRGRMFR
+231 IATAQRGRIYR

-265 GRERAIVT
+265 GRDRAIVT

-301 IRATDDQIEAIGV
+301 IRATDDAIEAIGV
-314 ERAKAASREAD
+314 ERAQAASQEAD
-325 VVLYVVAS
+325 L
-333 DRGLSEEDHESLRAL
+333 ENLRAL
-348 ADKATILVAN
+348 SDKAVLLLAN
-358 KSDLAPDAELPDNVP
+358 KSDLAPQAVLPEEWQVVRTCAKHGDGIAELEDAIAG
-373 TVRISAKLQE
+373 RILSDA
-383 GIEALEETVAQ
+383 
-394 CILADDRVGS
+394 RVGT
-404 GDEAVVSNARHL
+404 GDAAVVSNARHL
-416 ALLERCA
+416 ALLERCKG
-423 ADLDSFLEGLSL
+423 DLESFLDGLEMG
-435 DMSKDILVI
+435 MSKDILVI

>member
-1 MAKNAENMVNY
+1 MSV
-12 GEIITKKR
+12 T
-20 GIIMGVSDTIAAI
+20 DTIAAI

-47 SGPEAVAVA
+47 SGPEAVAIA
-56 SAVYEGKAD
+56 QRLYDG
-65 LAACAS
+65 ACDFSTAAS
-71 HTIHFGWVRDPANGR
+71 HTIHYGWVWDAAHGKRV
-86 RIDEALFLLMRGPKS
+86 DEALFLLMRGPKS

-112 HGGHVSTQEILRLLL
+112 HGGHTATQEILRLCVVCGA
-127 RQGVRLADA
+127 RVAEE

-160 VDAESDAA
+160 VDAKSEAA
-168 LSQALAQ
+168 LSQAVAQ
-175 KSGVLEERIRTA
+175 KSGVLEGRIRDA

-204 PEDDIERLSDEELA
+204 PEDDIERLTDEELA
-218 ARVDAV
+218 SRVRAV
-224 RGDLAAL
+224 EGDLAAL
-231 IATAQRGRMFR
+231 IAASERGRITR
-242 EGIKMVIMGA
+242 EGIKMVIAGK

-265 GRERAIVT
+265 GRDRAIVT

-280 DVVTEH
+280 DVVTEY
-286 LTIHG
+286 LTIGG

-301 IRATDDQIEAIGV
+301 IRETADTIEAIGV
-314 ERAKAASREAD
+314 ERAKAASQEAD
-325 VVLYVVAS
+325 VVLYVVDAS
-333 DRGLSEEDHESLRAL
+333 RGIDGDDEAFLQAL
-348 ADKATILVAN
+348 EGKACLLVVN
-358 KSDLAPDAELPDNVP
+358 KSDLKADMAVPDAFNEKH
-373 TVRISAKLQE
+373 VRISAKAVE
-383 GIEALEETVAQ
+383 GIDALEKAIVGV
-394 CILADDRVGS
+394 ILHDQGVGS
-404 GDEAVVSNARHL
+404 GDTAVVSNARHI

-423 ADLDSFLEGLSL
+423 ADLASFLEGLEMDL
-435 DMSKDILVI
+435 SKDILVI

>member
-1 MAKNAENMVNY
+1 MSV
-12 GEIITKKR
+12 T
-20 GIIMGVSDTIAAI
+20 DTIAAI

-47 SGPEAVAVA
+47 SGPEAVAIA
-56 SAVYEGKAD
+56 GRLYDGAAD
-65 LAACAS
+65 LSTAAS
-71 HTIHFGWVRDPANGR
+71 HTIHYGWVWDQAHGKRV
-86 RIDEALFLLMRGPKS
+86 DEALFLLMRGPKS
-101 YTGEDVVEIQS
+101 YTGEDVVEIQC
-112 HGGHVSTQEILRLLL
+112 HGGHTSTQEILRLCLV
-127 RQGVRLADA
+127 QGARVANE

-160 VDAESDAA
+160 VDAKSEAA
-168 LSQALAQ
+168 LSQAVAQ
-175 KSGVLEERIRTA
+175 KSGVLEGRIRDA

-204 PEDDIERLSDEELA
+204 PEDDIERLTDAELA
-218 ARVDAV
+218 SRVQAV
-224 RGDLAAL
+224 AGDLDAL
-231 IATAQRGRMFR
+231 IASAERGRITR
-242 EGIKMVIMGA
+242 DGIKMVIAGK

-265 GRERAIVT
+265 GRDRAIVT

-286 LTIHG
+286 LTIGG

-301 IRATDDQIEAIGV
+301 IRETADTIEAIGV
-314 ERAKAASREAD
+314 ERAKAASQEAD
-325 VVLYVVAS
+325 LVLYVVDAS
-333 DRGLSEEDHESLRAL
+333 RGLDSD
-348 ADKATILVAN
+348 DKAFLSALNGKACLLVVN
-358 KSDLAPDAELPDNVP
+358 KSDLNGEMAVP
-373 TVRISAKLQE
+373 GAFSDKHVRISAKAVV
-383 GIEALEETVAQ
+383 GIDVLEKA
-394 CILADDRVGS
+394 ILGMILHDKTVGS
-404 GDEAVVSNARHL
+404 GDTAVVSNARHI

-423 ADLDSFLEGLSL
+423 ADLASFLDGLAM

>member
-1 MAKNAENMVNY
+1 MSV
-12 GEIITKKR
+12 T
-20 GIIMGVSDTIAAI
+20 DTIAAI

-47 SGPEAVAVA
+47 SGPEAVAIA
-56 SAVYEGKAD
+56 GRLYDGAAD
-65 LAACAS
+65 LSTAAS
-71 HTIHFGWVRDPANGR
+71 HTIHYGWVWDQAHGKRV
-86 RIDEALFLLMRGPKS
+86 DEALFLLMRGPKS
-101 YTGEDVVEIQS
+101 YTGEDVVEIQC
-112 HGGHVSTQEILRLLL
+112 HGGHTSTQEILRLCLV
-127 RQGVRLADA
+127 QGARVADE

-160 VDAESDAA
+160 VDAKSEAA
-168 LSQALAQ
+168 LSQAVAQ
-175 KSGVLEERIRTA
+175 KSGVLEGRIRDA

-204 PEDDIERLSDEELA
+204 PEDDIERLTDAELA
-218 ARVDAV
+218 SRVQAV
-224 RGDLAAL
+224 AGDLDEL
-231 IATAQRGRMFR
+231 IASAERGRITR
-242 EGIKMVIMGA
+242 DGIKMVIAGK

-265 GRERAIVT
+265 GRDRAIVT

-286 LTIHG
+286 LTVGG

-301 IRATDDQIEAIGV
+301 IRETADTIEAIGV
-314 ERAKAASREAD
+314 ERAKVASQEAD
-325 VVLYVVAS
+325 LVLYVVDAS
-333 DRGLSEEDHESLRAL
+333 RGLDSDDESFLSAL
-348 ADKATILVAN
+348 SGKACLLVVN
-358 KSDLAPDAELPDNVP
+358 KSDLNGEMAVP
-373 TVRISAKLQE
+373 GAFSDKHVRISAKAVV
-383 GIEALEETVAQ
+383 GIDALEKAILGVILHDKTV
-394 CILADDRVGS
+394 GT
-404 GDEAVVSNARHL
+404 GDTAVVSNARHI

-423 ADLDSFLEGLSL
+423 ADLASFLDGLAM